1 MGGDEYKL
9 TWMAHGY
16 NIINAN
22 DIRKKMNAMSMKN
35 YLFSR

>member
-22 DIRKKMNAMSMKN
+22 DIRKVNAMSMKN